1 MTQAA
6 PPASDSP
13 VAETKR
19 PQWIRQAVDFGALV
33 AFMAAYFITRDMIKA
48 TWVLVI
54 ASMLALAVGFLLEKR
69 LAPLPLIT
77 GGFALVFGV
86 LTIVTDDDLFVKLK
100 LTIQN
105 GLLAAVLLGSLPLK
119 KYPFKYLLGDAIKVT
134 DAAWRTLTL
143 RYGLYFLVVAVANE
157 VFRSPAAV
165 LAVWN
170 ALGLAAPDPNAVWTS
185 FRGVLW
191 IAASVFGLS
200 QVPLILRHM
209 ARDEEPGPVSPD
221 PGL

>member
-1 MTQAA
+1 MSEA
-6 PPASDSP
+6 
-13 VAETKR
+13 AETKR
-19 PQWIRQAVDFGALV
+19 PQWIRQAVDFGALI

-54 ASMLALAVGFLLEKR
+54 ASIIALAVGFLLERR
-69 LAPLPLIT
+69 LAPMPLIT

-100 LTIQN
+100 LTVQN

-119 KYPFKYLLGDAIKVT
+119 KYPFKALLGSAIKVT
-134 DAAWRTLTL
+134 DEAWRKLTF
-143 RYGLYFLVVAVANE
+143 RYGIYFLCVAIANE

-165 LAVWN
+165 TAVWS
-170 ALGLAAPDPNAVWTS
+170 ALNLGTPDPNGVWTA

-191 IAASVFGLS
+191 IAASIFGLS
-200 QVPLILRHM
+200 QVPLIMKNLIK
-209 ARDEEPGPVSPD
+209 DEEPGPVSPD
-221 PGL
+221 TGL